1 MLGTSQGLFPKRQ
14 HPKGI
19 SPKGCFPTMQFP
31 KRQLPESVLASSIGP
46 PSPNSSYPQRLGS
59 LRRFRGPHLTFGT
72 TWETAYLGSC
82 QERNCNFGSRPLEK
96 NITTNIRN

>member
-19 SPKGCFPTMQFP
+19 SPKGSFPTMQFP

-46 PSPNSSYPQRLGS
+46 PLPKLILPAALGQSQALQRTSPNIWDSLGNCV
-59 LRRFRGPHLTFGT
+59 FGK
-72 TWETAYLGSC
+72 LP
-82 QERNCNFGSRPLEK
+82 REK
-96 NITTNIRN
+96 L

>member
-46 PSPNSSYPQRLGS
+46 PSPNSSYPQRLGPEQS
-59 LRRFRGPHLTFGT
+59 QALQRTSPNIWDNLGNCVFGK
-72 TWETAYLGSC
+72 LP
-82 QERNCNFGSRPLEK
+82 REK
-96 NITTNIRN
+96 L